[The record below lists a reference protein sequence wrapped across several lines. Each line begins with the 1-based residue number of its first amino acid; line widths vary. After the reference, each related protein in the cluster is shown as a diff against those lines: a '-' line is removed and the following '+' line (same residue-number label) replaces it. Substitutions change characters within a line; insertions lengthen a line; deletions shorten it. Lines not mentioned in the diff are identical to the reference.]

1 MYVTPAGQTDEI
13 LVELSQDYRRFPA
26 VDLDVGPVLDPRDAL
41 ANKLCAL
48 YDRGA
53 DRDYIDVHRAL
64 ESGVVGSWAD
74 AIELADQQSATPPP
88 RDYVRQGSERA
99 KDLDAGELARYGL
112 SDSDVADL
120 RRNFDKGVATV
131 EEQMGQ
137 RRATF
142 IERMAKDSARPAVA
156 PPGLDIQHR
165 GPHL

>member
-26 VDLDVGPVLDPRDAL
+26 VDLGVGPVPDPRDAL

-53 DRDYIDVHRAL
+53 DRDYIDVHRSL

-74 AIELADQQSATPPP
+74 ATELADQQSATPPP
-88 RDYVRQGSERA
+88 RDYVRQGLEHA
-99 KDLDAGELARYGL
+99 KNLDASELARYGL
-112 SDSDVADL
+112 SDSDMADL
-120 RRNFDKGVATV
+120 RHNFDKGVATID
-131 EEQMGQ
+131 EQMGQ

-142 IERMAKDSARPAVA
+142 IARMAKDSARPAAA
-156 PPGLDIQHR
+156 PPGLGIQHR